1 MSSLIGASLVTP
13 NKLFFGIFGDLS
25 FFYDMNVLGNRHVGN
40 NVRISRVV
48 ISHNG
53 IRIAVD
59 ANNENQ
65 GGMGGGRRRR
75 DEKQASMVDVQGE
88 TTVDDL
94 VNALNA
100 VGATPKDLIAIFEA
114 INAAGALHGDL
125 KIM

>member
-1 MSSLIGASLVTP
+1 MADDPVSFAANIENLTLTIDEP
-13 NKLFFGIFGDLS
+13 NRVVINERTGTVI
-25 FFYDMNVLGNRHVGN
+25 VGN
-40 NVRISRVV
+40 NVRSSKGV

-59 ANNENQ
+59 ANNED
-65 GGMGGGRRRR
+65 GGARGMGGRRRR